1 MDFSPEGI
9 AINAGIYT
17 GIGVISALKYG
28 IKKRKTKLQALVL
41 GAGSGK
47 TTLCK
52 TWNELYSDEPY
63 YFLDIEGIM
72 MKDAKIPKP
81 VLKELNYLKK
91 DDCIL
96 YIARVMNFYRAIL
109 TDILPVL
116 KKLNKTIVVV
126 VSNRNI
132 AKFLQI
138 KSRHYLTS
146 DKKLF
151 KSQYDQSEYKDYLLY
166 CRNAMKKDKCKLYRD
181 YDELMSKVQE
191 KFGIVDKL

>member
-17 GIGVISALKYG
+17 GIGFITALKYAA
-28 IKKRKTKLQALVL
+28 KKRKTKLQALVL

-47 TTLCK
+47 STLCK

-63 YFLDIEGIM
+63 YFLDLEGILL
-72 MKDAKIPKP
+72 KDAKVPKL
-81 VLKELNYLKK
+81 VLQELDHLKK
-91 DDCIL
+91 DDPIL
-96 YIARVMNFYRAIL
+96 YIARILNFYRAIL
-109 TDILPVL
+109 ADILPVL
-116 KKLNKTIVVV
+116 KKLEKTIVVV

-151 KSQYDQSEYKDYLLY
+151 KTQYDQSEYKDYLLY

-181 YDELMSKVQE
+181 YD
-191 KFGIVDKL
+191 